1 MGMTLTEKILARKTG
16 QAKVSPG
23 DLVTVDVDTVVFVDT
38 MFVPTRWRKIKRL
51 DHPERVVV
59 VLDHRAPSPD
69 RQGAATHQIA
79 RAFVEQFG
87 IERFHDIG
95 YDQGISHQLVAD
107 HAYAL
112 PGSLLVCSDS
122 HTGSAGVF
130 NCLAR
135 GVGVP
140 DVVYAATQGET
151 WFIVGE
157 TIRYVMSGRLPRAV
171 TMKDAFL
178 QIAGQYG
185 DHTNTNV
192 EYGGPALA
200 HLSISAR
207 KTLTTMSTELS
218 ADFSIFDPDEIMVDW
233 IRARTNAE
241 FECFHPDADAGYREV
256 RKVDL
261 GALQPLVAFPDSV
274 IENSK
279 PVAAAA
285 GTRIDQAFIG
295 SCANGTLEDLALAA
309 QVVRG
314 RRVDKRV
321 RLIVTPRFAERIPC
335 RSRDGHHQHTRKCG
349 RGRDQFDVR
358 RLRRDAHGNTGRERD
373 LHHVVD
379 PQLQGTDGRSGRAH
393 LHGVS
398 GHGCGVRDPRRH
410 HRSAGIPEL
419 NMNRHDAKNAKRN
432 KIYRHDAEK
441 GREMPDGAVRIQ
453 IGSSLRLSPRL
464 RGSICVCLSWRSRR
478 TPQGGIEKNLG
489 GGCGFLT

>member
-23 DLVTVDVDTVVFVDT
+23 DLVTVGVDTVVLVDT
-38 MFVPTRWRKIKRL
+38 MFVPTRWRRIREL
-51 DHPERVVV
+51 PHPERIVV
-59 VLDHRAPSPD
+59 VLDHRAPVPD
-69 RQGAATHQIA
+69 KQGAATHRVA

-87 IERFHDIG
+87 IKRFHDIG

-140 DVVYAATQGET
+140 DVVYAATMGET

-157 TIRYVMSGRLPRAV
+157 TIRYEMSGRLPRAV

-218 ADFSIFDPDEIMVDW
+218 ADFSIFDPDEIMVEW
-233 IRARTNAE
+233 LRART
-241 FECFHPDADAGYREV
+241 
-256 RKVDL
+256 
-261 GALQPLVAFPDSV
+261 
-274 IENSK
+274 
-279 PVAAAA
+279 
-285 GTRIDQAFIG
+285 
-295 SCANGTLEDLALAA
+295 
-309 QVVRG
+309 
-314 RRVDKRV
+314 
-321 RLIVTPRFAERIPC
+321 
-335 RSRDGHHQHTRKCG
+335 RD
-349 RGRDQFDVR
+349 
-358 RLRRDAHGNTGRERD
+358 
-373 LHHVVD
+373 
-379 PQLQGTDGRSGRAH
+379 
-393 LHGVS
+393 
-398 GHGCGVRDPRRH
+398 
-410 HRSAGIPEL
+410 
-419 NMNRHDAKNAKRN
+419 
-432 KIYRHDAEK
+432 
-441 GREMPDGAVRIQ
+441 
-453 IGSSLRLSPRL
+453 
-464 RGSICVCLSWRSRR
+464 
-478 TPQGGIEKNLG
+478 
-489 GGCGFLT
+489 